1 MKSIFYT
8 PSEERIE
15 DPNSNYVSS
24 LILDQPSS
32 YWESGSTDAMIKYLD
47 NDGYTISEMI
57 LMLRDPF
64 GVYVQFNEPKT
75 SQFVMCRDLHN
86 PQLEEEVTIKLGGNP
101 WTLPRSYFIDRQI
114 AAQVASSYI
123 DSKSGER
130 PSGFGWIES

>member
-1 MKSIFYT
+1 
-8 PSEERIE
+8 
-15 DPNSNYVSS
+15 
-24 LILDQPSS
+24 
-32 YWESGSTDAMIKYLD
+32 MIKYLD